1 MRENLRTPPDLAP
14 GTLRVT
20 PLGGCGD
27 VGRNMTSFELDGRI
41 LIVDCGVLFP
51 DDSHPGVDLILP
63 GLHLI
68 ADRLDD
74 IEAVLLTH
82 GHEDHI
88 GAVPYLLRR
97 RPDIPVLG
105 TKLTLALV
113 REKLKQHGIRNHD
126 LRVIEDS
133 EIVRLGGFTCEFL
146 AVNHSIPDAVAVVIG
161 TRAGTVLHSGDF
173 KMDQLPLDKRLTD
186 LRGFARAGE
195 KGVDL
200 LLVDSTNAET
210 PGFTTA
216 EKDVHPALERVFAN
230 APKKIIVACFSSHVH
245 RVQQVLDEAHRV
257 RRKVCYVGRSMVR
270 TMTIAAEL
278 GYLRVPAD
286 TLIALDDLENYPDD
300 RVVIV
305 STGSQGEPLSALS
318 RIASREHPLVKAGEG
333 DVVLLASS
341 LIPGNENS
349 VSRVI
354 NGLTRIGVTVVHK
367 GNALVHVSGH
377 ACAGELLYVYNI
389 VGPRNVM
396 PVHGEVRQ
404 LKANAEL
411 AVATGV
417 DRRNVLPVEDG
428 VVVDLRRGRAQIVGR
443 LECGYIFVDGSTVG
457 DIGDAELEHRR
468 ILGEEGFISAIAAVN
483 LHSMELVS
491 EPQITARGFFEGDAV
506 FDDIAA
512 ELTEALRGALADG
525 AEDTHEL
532 QQLMRRLIGRWV
544 NKTYRRRPMIV
555 PVVIST

>member
-1 MRENLRTPPDLAP
+1 MRENLRTPPELAP
-14 GTLRVT
+14 GTLRIT

-41 LIVDCGVLFP
+41 LLVDAGVLFP
-51 DDSHPGVDLILP
+51 DDSQPGVDLILP

-68 ADRLDD
+68 TDRLDD
-74 IEAVLLTH
+74 IDALILTH

-88 GAVPYLLRR
+88 GAVPYLLRQ

-113 REKLKQHGIRNHD
+113 RARLKEHGIRNTD
-126 LRVIEDS
+126 LREVSDGQT
-133 EIVRLGGFTCEFL
+133 VLLGGFACEFL
-146 AVNHSIPDAVAVVIG
+146 PVNHSIPDAVAVVID

-186 LRGFARAGE
+186 LRGFARAGAA
-195 KGVDL
+195 GVDL

-210 PGFTTA
+210 PGFTTS
-216 EKDVHPALERVFAN
+216 EVDVAPAMERVFAK
-230 APKKIIVACFSSHVH
+230 ASQKVIVACFSSHVH
-245 RVQQVLDEAHRV
+245 RVQQVLDLAHAAG
-257 RRKVCYVGRSMVR
+257 RKVCYVGRSMVR
-270 TMTIAAEL
+270 NMTIAAEL

-286 TLIALDDLENYPDD
+286 TLIALDELERYPDD
-300 RVVIV
+300 KVVIV

-318 RIASREHPLVKAGEG
+318 RIASREHPVIEGRPG

-341 LIPGNENS
+341 LIPGNETS

-354 NGLTRIGVTVVHK
+354 NGLTRNGVKVVHK

-389 VGPRNVM
+389 IKPRNVM
-396 PVHGEVRQ
+396 PVHGERRH
-404 LKANAEL
+404 LKANADL
-411 AVATGV
+411 AIATGV
-417 DRRNVLPVEDG
+417 DPRNVLIVEDG
-428 VVVDLRRGRAQIVGR
+428 TVVDLRRGRAQVVGR

-457 DIGDAELEHRR
+457 DIGDEELAHRR

-483 LHSMELVS
+483 LHSMELVG
-491 EPQITARGFFEGDAV
+491 EPQITARGFVDGDGA
-506 FDDIAA
+506 FDEIVA
-512 ELTEALRGALADG
+512 ELSDALKRALADG

-532 QQLMRRLIGRWV
+532 QQLMRRRIGRWV
-544 NKTYRRRPMIV
+544 SKTYRRRPMII
-555 PVVIST
+555 PVVIAT

>member
-216 EKDVHPALERVFAN
+216 EKDVHPALERVFAI
-230 APKKIIVACFSSHVH
+230 APKKIFVACFSSHVH

-333 DVVLLASS
+333 RCTIMSLLTARQAMVLKRHLARQY
-341 LIPGNENS
+341 P
-349 VSRVI
+349 
-354 NGLTRIGVTVVHK
+354 
-367 GNALVHVSGH
+367 NAFMV
-377 ACAGELLYVYNI
+377 
-389 VGPRNVM
+389 
-396 PVHGEVRQ
+396 
-404 LKANAEL
+404 
-411 AVATGV
+411 
-417 DRRNVLPVEDG
+417 
-428 VVVDLRRGRAQIVGR
+428 
-443 LECGYIFVDGSTVG
+443 
-457 DIGDAELEHRR
+457 
-468 ILGEEGFISAIAAVN
+468 
-483 LHSMELVS
+483 VS
-491 EPQITARGFFEGDAV
+491 EASEVVGNGFK
-506 FDDIAA
+506 
-512 ELTEALRGALADG
+512 
-525 AEDTHEL
+525 
-532 QQLMRRLIGRWV
+532 RWKSV
-544 NKTYRRRPMIV
+544 
-555 PVVIST
+555 